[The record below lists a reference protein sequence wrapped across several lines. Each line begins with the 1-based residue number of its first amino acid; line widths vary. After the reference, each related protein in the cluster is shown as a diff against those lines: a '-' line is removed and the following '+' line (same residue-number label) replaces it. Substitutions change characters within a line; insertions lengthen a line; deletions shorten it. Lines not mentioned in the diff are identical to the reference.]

1 MPEPATVLYPLAA
14 VDPDLVL
21 GIDPGTAIMGYGLV
35 AQPAAAGPGGSV
47 TGAGGT
53 GLQMI
58 DYGAV
63 RTPAHMPL
71 VERLP
76 RLYAGLVDVLQQ
88 YQPGAVAIEAL
99 FFGRNVTTAISV
111 GQARGVAVLAAA
123 HCGLPIAEYTPM
135 QIKQSVVGYGKA
147 TKDQVQ
153 QMVRMLLGLATI
165 PQPDDAADALAIAIC
180 HLHSRAFERLQAR
193 QSG

>member
-1 MPEPATVLYPLAA
+1 MSTVLYHLAA
-14 VDPDLVL
+14 ADPHLVL

-35 AQPAAAGPGGSV
+35 AHAAPPSADPSDGAWQGTAGLEARAF
-47 TGAGGT
+47 GA
-53 GLQMI
+53 L
-58 DYGAV
+58 

-76 RLYAGLVDVLQQ
+76 RLYAGLLALIQE
-88 YQPGAVAIEAL
+88 YQPGAVAIEEL

-111 GQARGVAVLAAA
+111 GQARGMAVLAAA

-135 QIKQSVVGYGKA
+135 QVKQAVVGYGKA

-153 QMVRMLLGLATI
+153 QMVRMLLNMQTV

-180 HLHSRAFERLQAR
+180 HLHSRSLDTLIAGQDR
-193 QSG
+193 

>member
-1 MPEPATVLYPLAA
+1 M
-14 VDPDLVL
+14 VL

-35 AQPAAAGPGGSV
+35 SHASAVQDEPPGGAAWL
-47 TGAGGT
+47 GMA
-53 GLQMI
+53 GLQAGEF
-58 DYGAV
+58 GAL

-76 RLYAGLVDVLQQ
+76 RLYAGLIDILREF
-88 YQPGAVAIEAL
+88 QPGAVAIEEL

-135 QIKQSVVGYGKA
+135 QVKQAVVGYGKA

-153 QMVRMLLGLATI
+153 QMVRMLLNLETV

-180 HLHSRAFERLQAR
+180 HLHTRSLDSLIAR
-193 QSG
+193 QVR

>member
-1 MPEPATVLYPLAA
+1 LAEILFPL
-14 VDPDLVL
+14 DHINPDLVL

-35 AQPAAAGPGGSV
+35 AHARDPNEEPGGAAWLGMSGL
-47 TGAGGT
+47 TTPEFGA
-53 GLQMI
+53 L
-58 DYGAV
+58 

-76 RLYAGLVDVLQQ
+76 RLYKGLIDIIREF
-88 YQPGAVAIEAL
+88 QPSAVAIEEL

-135 QIKQSVVGYGKA
+135 QVKQAVSGYGRA

-153 QMVRMLLGLATI
+153 GMVRMMLNLETI

-180 HLHSRAFERLQAR
+180 HLHTRATESLLARAERQ
-193 QSG
+193 

>member
-1 MPEPATVLYPLAA
+1 MSGLAA
-14 VDPDLVL
+14 RE
-21 GIDPGTAIMGYGLV
+21 
-35 AQPAAAGPGGSV
+35 
-47 TGAGGT
+47 
-53 GLQMI
+53 
-58 DYGAV
+58 YGAL

-76 RLYAGLVDVLQQ
+76 RLYNGLIALIRE
-88 YQPGAVAIEAL
+88 YQPGAVAIEEL

-135 QIKQSVVGYGKA
+135 QVKQAVVGYGKA

-153 QMVRMLLGLATI
+153 QMMRILLNLETI

-180 HLHSRAFERLQAR
+180 HLHSRSLTNLLAR
-193 QSG
+193 QEQ

>member
-1 MPEPATVLYPLAA
+1 MATVRYPLAA
-14 VDPDLVL
+14 PNPDLVL

-35 AQPAAAGPGGSV
+35 EHAPQPEAPGAAAWLGMS
-47 TGAGGT
+47 
-53 GLQMI
+53 GLRARE
-58 DYGAV
+58 YGAL

-76 RLYAGLVDVLQQ
+76 RLYQGLLDLLHE

-123 HCGLPIAEYTPM
+123 HCGLSIAEYTPM
-135 QIKQSVVGYGKA
+135 QVKQAVVGYGKA
-147 TKDQVQ
+147 TKEQVQ
-153 QMVRMLLGLATI
+153 GMVRMVLNLETI
-165 PQPDDAADALAIAIC
+165 PQPDDAADALALAIC
-180 HLHSRAFERLQAR
+180 HLHSRAFERLQA
-193 QSG
+193 QQGG

>member
-1 MPEPATVLYPLAA
+1 MSTVLYPLERMNR
-14 VDPDLVL
+14 DLVL

-35 AQPAAAGPGGSV
+35 GHSATPDAEPSGAAWLSMAGLTTPE
-47 TGAGGT
+47 
-53 GLQMI
+53 
-58 DYGAV
+58 YGAL

-76 RLYAGLVDVLQQ
+76 RLYNGLIELIREF
-88 YQPGAVAIEAL
+88 QPGVVAIEEL

-135 QIKQSVVGYGKA
+135 QIKQAVVGYGKA

-153 QMVRMLLGLATI
+153 NMVRMILNLETI

-180 HLHSRAFERLQAR
+180 HLHSRGQALLLA
-193 QSG
+193 QAAQ

>member
-1 MPEPATVLYPLAA
+1 LSTVLYPLDAI
-14 VDPDLVL
+14 DPDLVL

-35 AQPAAAGPGGSV
+35 AHQAAPDEEPGGAAWLGMS
-47 TGAGGT
+47 
-53 GLQMI
+53 GLAARE
-58 DYGAV
+58 YGAL

-76 RLYAGLVDVLQQ
+76 RLYNGLIALIREH
-88 YQPGAVAIEAL
+88 QPGAVAIEEL

-135 QIKQSVVGYGKA
+135 QVKQAVVGYGKA

-153 QMVRMLLGLATI
+153 QMMRILLNLETI

-180 HLHSRAFERLQAR
+180 HLHSRSLTNLLAR
-193 QSG
+193 QEQ

>member
-1 MPEPATVLYPLAA
+1 MSTVLYPLPQ
-14 VDPDLVL
+14 VNHDLVL

-35 AQPAAAGPGGSV
+35 GHSGTPDGAPGAAAWLSM
-47 TGAGGT
+47 AGLT
-53 GLQMI
+53 TPE
-58 DYGAV
+58 YGAL

-71 VERLP
+71 IERLP
-76 RLYAGLVDVLQQ
+76 RLYNGLIELICEF
-88 YQPGAVAIEAL
+88 QPGVVAIEEL

-135 QIKQSVVGYGKA
+135 QVKQAVVGYGKA

-153 QMVRMLLGLATI
+153 NMVRMILNLETI

-180 HLHSRAFERLQAR
+180 HLHSRGHAALLIQAER
-193 QSG
+193 

>member
-1 MPEPATVLYPLAA
+1 MPETATVLYPLAA

-35 AQPAAAGPGGSV
+35 AQPAPGEPGGSV

-53 GLQMI
+53 GLRMV

-76 RLYAGLVDVLQQ
+76 RLYAGLVDLLRQ

>member
-1 MPEPATVLYPLAA
+1 MSTILYPLAA
-14 VDPDLVL
+14 INPDLVL

-35 AQPAAAGPGGSV
+35 AHASAAQQEAPGGAAWLGMSGL
-47 TGAGGT
+47 TAHEFGA
-53 GLQMI
+53 L
-58 DYGAV
+58 

-76 RLYAGLVDVLQQ
+76 RLYEGLIALLREF
-88 YQPGAVAIEAL
+88 QPGAVAIEEL

-135 QIKQSVVGYGKA
+135 QVKQAVVGYGRA

-153 QMVRMLLGLATI
+153 QMVRMLLNLQTI

-180 HLHSRAFERLQAR
+180 HLHTRSLAALVAR
-193 QSG
+193 QGG

>member
-1 MPEPATVLYPLAA
+1 LSTVLYPLDAI
-14 VDPDLVL
+14 DPDLVL

-35 AQPAAAGPGGSV
+35 AHQPAPDEEPGGAAWLGMS
-47 TGAGGT
+47 
-53 GLQMI
+53 GLAARE
-58 DYGAV
+58 YGAL

-76 RLYAGLVDVLQQ
+76 RLYNGLIALIRQ
-88 YQPGAVAIEAL
+88 YQPGAVAIEEL

-135 QIKQSVVGYGKA
+135 QVKQAVVGYGKA

-153 QMVRMLLGLATI
+153 QMMRILLNLETI
-165 PQPDDAADALAIAIC
+165 LQPDDAADALAIAIC
-180 HLHSRAFERLQAR
+180 HLHSRSLSALLAR
-193 QSG
+193 QEQ

>member
-1 MPEPATVLYPLAA
+1 VSTVLYPLERINR
-14 VDPDLVL
+14 DLVL

-35 AQPAAAGPGGSV
+35 GHSDPATAEPSGAAWLSM
-47 TGAGGT
+47 AGLT
-53 GLQMI
+53 TPE
-58 DYGAV
+58 YGAL

-76 RLYAGLVDVLQQ
+76 RLYNGLIELIREF
-88 YQPGAVAIEAL
+88 QPGAVAIEEL

-111 GQARGVAVLAAA
+111 GPARGETMLAAA

-135 QIKQSVVGYGKA
+135 QVKQAVVGYGKA

-153 QMVRMLLGLATI
+153 GMVRMILNLETI

-180 HLHSRAFERLQAR
+180 HLHSRGQALLLA
-193 QSG
+193 QAAQ